1 VEDLDPCESLAAAA
15 TFLLHPPLKIL
26 PFSSSHCLH
35 TSMCV
40 HVCLFSISLFLHND
54 KQASILARVQPGDED
69 HSFQFADSLSC
80 NHQRNASST
89 TDDRQPQTISSCR
102 WPSSTTDDRQPQ
114 TISSCG
120 VLEFFCKLKSIA
132 QTFLPCNPAKRF
144 NLPNINFCF
153 FSWFS
158 AKTNSFV
165 GCCFLQSFL
174 KLSA

>member
-1 VEDLDPCESLAAAA
+1 
-15 TFLLHPPLKIL
+15 
-26 PFSSSHCLH
+26 
-35 TSMCV
+35 M
-40 HVCLFSISLFLHND
+40 
-54 KQASILARVQPGDED
+54 QPGDED

-89 TDDRQPQTISSCR
+89 AEDRQPQTIL
-102 WPSSTTDDRQPQ
+102 
-114 TISSCG
+114 SCG

-165 GCCFLQSFL
+165 GCCFLQSFF